1 MLYLIRHAQAG
12 PRGNYDELSALGLQ
26 QAQRLGTHFAQQKLR
41 FDAICAGSLQRQQRT
56 AQVVNEQLQSDAK
69 VMTDAC
75 WNEFKLGEVYHSI
88 AARLSAE
95 DESFARDFAE
105 MKTMLSANAYAMG
118 GAVARCD
125 RTVMRAWLED
135 RYPAEGYE
143 PWRDF
148 QARVKVGCTALL
160 RHGALETIAVFTS
173 ATPIAIAVGA
183 ALQLASE
190 KVLELAWV
198 MYNASITTMK
208 LRDGGFHLYTF
219 NATPHLH
226 GEELQTF
233 R

>member
-1 MLYLIRHAQAG
+1 
-12 PRGNYDELSALGLQ
+12 
-26 QAQRLGTHFAQQKLR
+26 
-41 FDAICAGSLQRQQRT
+41 
-56 AQVVNEQLQSDAK
+56 
-69 VMTDAC
+69 
-75 WNEFKLGEVYHSI
+75 
-88 AARLSAE
+88 
-95 DESFARDFAE
+95 
-105 MKTMLSANAYAMG
+105 MLSANAYAMG

-148 QARVKVGCTALL
+148 QARIKVGCTALL

-208 LRDGGFHLYTF
+208 LRDGGLHLYTF